1 MGEAWGSNVPHGNNN
16 NKNDDDESEDGE
28 EDKFLFTV
36 PMY

>member
-16 NKNDDDESEDGE
+16 NKNDDDESEDRE